1 MNDGSE
7 CVRYRFLGAL
17 GNCERCIVGSK
28 VGFETI
34 LHKVAVVYRIVL
46 QCSLEVPLS
55 SWPLLMGE

>member
-1 MNDGSE
+1 M
-7 CVRYRFLGAL
+7 RYRFLGAL